1 MTTQPKIKA
10 TPVTMPC
17 PMPATP
23 EGLRGLLQHVLNSA
37 LDAASD
43 KTTGFSIMVVIE
55 TPDESGPHSRAC
67 MLHGG
72 EIHPAV
78 TANWLIES
86 LRANGALDA
95 LDRDVSAG
103 LAALGPKATAT
114 ARENGP
120 APHTV
125 H

>member
-1 MTTQPKIKA
+1 MNTRPKIKA

-23 EGLRGLLQHVLNSA
+23 EILRGLLQHVLDSA
-37 LDAASD
+37 LEAASD
-43 KTTGFSIMVVIE
+43 KSTGFTIMVVIE

-78 TANWLIES
+78 IANWLLES
-86 LRANGALDA
+86 LRANGALGA

-103 LAALGPKATAT
+103 LAARGPKATAT
-114 ARENGP
+114 TREDE
-120 APHTV
+120 PHTV